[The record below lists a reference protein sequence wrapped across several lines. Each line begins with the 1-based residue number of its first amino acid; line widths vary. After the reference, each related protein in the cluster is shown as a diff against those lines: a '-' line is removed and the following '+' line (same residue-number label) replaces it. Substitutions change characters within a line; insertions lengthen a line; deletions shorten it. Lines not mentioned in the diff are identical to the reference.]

1 MFSSR
6 PSAAPDPIVDLTDPY
21 GGDAMTGVA
30 LKCPNCG
37 APLLPSA
44 ESTVL
49 CRYCNHVVTDVPT
62 VPWGSR
68 LLLDRWEGRP
78 EDGGRE
84 RAVVNG
90 RPYVVLGRLGRG
102 DACDA
107 FLARKDARLTEMVV
121 IKILRTRKDA
131 DLLAR
136 EWRHLEQLAR
146 SEAQGVD
153 FFSNLL
159 PQRVTHGRL
168 VRDRREPGR
177 ASVFRWRPGFDYS
190 LEDARAAFPSGLDP
204 RAAVWMWKRVLEF
217 LGWLH
222 RSGYAHGG
230 ILPAHLLIHPR
241 DHGVALVGWSNSAP
255 LVDGERSVALSPGGK
270 DFYPDDLWGGA
281 PPSSASDLTMIAR
294 CLIWALGGDPGRAAP
309 PRSTPKA
316 LGELLARYADPKA
329 GGRSDDAW
337 AVKEAV
343 SQAAFEAYG
352 PPKYVPFRMPKRPKT
367 PR

>member
-1 MFSSR
+1 
-6 PSAAPDPIVDLTDPY
+6 VDLTDPY